1 VTSAPLRFWLL
12 RYLITERTE
21 RNEGLNPLIPAYYSK
36 MPPRTIK
43 DHFKK
48 IVLNP
53 DVRPKDPP
61 KNDCDAAVTA
71 EPVSSSPLS
80 EPPSS
85 LHSPPASSTST
96 ETGPNVQLR
105 ETLQTAINGFTTPL
119 DPESVEC
126 DSTKLG
132 GSFFRDSISSSQRV
146 IKHGREI
153 VISSDGDDTD
163 SSLES
168 AEDLLKKFMNSGGTT
183 EKKVEA
189 AAEEPILHPRK
200 RLGLNSTD
208 RSNIPYTLSPKYKF
222 SLDSLVTD
230 AVDDDETEAGVARAK
245 SAFEK
250 RSSLST
256 GTPTGASDGGRS
268 RELCEDVLASA
279 ISDGGDDG
287 NCLQRVLDAVRRT
300 EALEQENSWS
310 FFQEQINTPLPPE
323 FPRDSIPPAG
333 REAFLRGKAFP
344 FRIH

>member
-1 VTSAPLRFWLL
+1 L
-12 RYLITERTE
+12 
-21 RNEGLNPLIPAYYSK
+21 
-36 MPPRTIK
+36 
-43 DHFKK
+43 
-48 IVLNP
+48 
-53 DVRPKDPP
+53 
-61 KNDCDAAVTA
+61 
-71 EPVSSSPLS
+71 
-80 EPPSS
+80 
-85 LHSPPASSTST
+85 
-96 ETGPNVQLR
+96 QLR

-119 DPESVEC
+119 DPESVER

-168 AEDLLKKFMNSGGTT
+168 PEDLLEKFMNSGGTT
-183 EKKVEA
+183 EKQVEA

-250 RSSLST
+250 RNSLNT
-256 GTPTGASDGGRS
+256 GTPTGASDSGRS
-268 RELCEDVLASA
+268 RELREDVLASA

-287 NCLQRVLDAVRRT
+287 NSLQRVLDAVRRT